1 MGPERPS
8 TVTPYHAHISAICC
22 NSFVRLLKWAV
33 SLFVILY
40 IAALGYRIVS
50 RKYSVWLPGY
60 VSWMTHQEK
69 PTAGPVHLFFLYAD
83 HFEPGENFALVERW
97 EKEYPVLAQRHRDAD
112 GRPVQHSW
120 FYPAEQPI
128 DRNMQALQ
136 TLVQEGYGETEL
148 HLHHSHDTE
157 ASARER
163 FEKGVAYFQKFGFLK
178 GIDGRTH
185 FAFIHGNWGLDN
197 SLGEAFCG
205 NSRELRMLKE
215 LGCFAD
221 YTFPSLWQASQPS
234 WVDNIEEVTDDE
246 RPKSYDHGV
255 PVALGFHPAGDL
267 VMLQGP
273 LVLIPTWNPA
283 KLFFVVEDGD
293 VHPAVPLS
301 PRRVDAWVHADIH
314 VAGRPDWVFI
324 KVHTH
329 GASSVA
335 DLEETLG
342 PHFDQALTYLEKRY
356 NDGVHYILHYVTA
369 REAFNLIRAA
379 ADGKRGDPR
388 QYYDYLIPPYLTHA
402 STPRP
407 AETAAR

>member
-1 MGPERPS
+1 
-8 TVTPYHAHISAICC
+8 
-22 NSFVRLLKWAV
+22 VRLLKWAV
-33 SLFVILY
+33 SVFVILY

-50 RKYSVWLPGY
+50 RKYYVWLPGY
-60 VSWMTHQEK
+60 ASWMTHQDK
-69 PTAGPVHLFFLYAD
+69 PAAGPVHIFFLYVD
-83 HFEPGENFALVERW
+83 HFEPGENFTLVERW

-112 GRPVQHSW
+112 GRPVQHTW

-128 DRNMQALQ
+128 DRNMRALQ
-136 TLVQEGYGETEL
+136 TLVEEGYGETEL
-148 HLHHSHDTE
+148 HLHHSQDTE

-163 FEKGVAYFQKFGFLK
+163 FENAVTYFQKFGFLK

-197 SLGEAFCG
+197 SLGERFCG

-234 WVDNIEEVTDDE
+234 WVNNIEEVTDDD
-246 RPKSYDHGV
+246 RPKSYDHGA
-255 PVALGFHPAGDL
+255 PVALGIQPAGDL
-267 VMLQGP
+267 VMVQGP
-273 LVLIPTWNPA
+273 LVLIPTWNPV
-283 KLFFVVEDGD
+283 KLFFLVEDGD
-293 VHPAVPLS
+293 VHPAVPLT
-301 PRRVDAWVHADIH
+301 PRRVNAWVHADIH

-329 GASSVA
+329 GASSVP

-342 PHFDQALTYLEKRY
+342 PHFDQALTYMEKRY
-356 NDGVHYILHYVTA
+356 NDGAHYILHYVTA
-369 REAFNLIRAA
+369 REAYNLIRAA
-379 ADGKRGDPR
+379 VDGKRGDPR
-388 QYYDYLIPPYLTHA
+388 QYYDYAIPPYVTHA
-402 STPRP
+402 STLRP

>member
-1 MGPERPS
+1 
-8 TVTPYHAHISAICC
+8 
-22 NSFVRLLKWAV
+22 VRLFKWMVALIV
-33 SLFVILY
+33 ILFV
-40 IAALGYRIVS
+40 AALSYRIVS
-50 RKYSVWLPGY
+50 RKYYVWLPGY
-60 VSWMTHQEK
+60 ISWMTRAEK
-69 PTAGPVHLFFLYAD
+69 PWFAKNAGPVHIFFLYAD
-83 HFEPGENFALVERW
+83 HFEPGDNFALVERW

-148 HLHHSHDTE
+148 HLHHFHDTE
-157 ASARER
+157 ASARQR

-178 GIDGRTH
+178 GIDGRSH

-221 YTFPSLWQASQPS
+221 YTFPSLWQTSQPS
-234 WVDNIEEVTDDE
+234 WVDNIEEVTDDD
-246 RPKSYDHGV
+246 RPKSYDHGA
-255 PVALGFHPAGDL
+255 PVTLGFHPAGDL
-267 VMLQGP
+267 VMVQGP

-283 KLFFVVEDGD
+283 KLFFLVEDGD

-301 PRRVDAWVHADIH
+301 PQRVDAWVHADIH

-329 GASSVA
+329 GAGSVA

-342 PHFDQALTYLEKRY
+342 PHFDQALTYMEKRY
-356 NDGVHYILHYVTA
+356 NDSAHYVLHYVTA
-369 REAFNLIRAA
+369 REAYNLIRAA

-388 QYYDYLIPPYLTHA
+388 QYYDFIIPPYETHGPRLRP
-402 STPRP
+402 STE
-407 AETAAR
+407 AAAR

>member
-1 MGPERPS
+1 
-8 TVTPYHAHISAICC
+8 
-22 NSFVRLLKWAV
+22 VRLFRWAV
-33 SLFVILY
+33 SLIVILFL
-40 IAALGYRIVS
+40 AALGYRIVS
-50 RKYSVWLPGY
+50 RKYYVWLPGY
-60 VSWMTHQEK
+60 VSWMTHTEK
-69 PTAGPVHLFFLYAD
+69 PAAGPVHIFFLYAD

-97 EKEYPVLAQRHRDAD
+97 KKEYPILAQRHRDTN

-157 ASARER
+157 AAARQR
-163 FEKGVAYFQKFGFLK
+163 FEKGVVYFQKFGFLK
-178 GIDGRTH
+178 GIDGRSH

-234 WVDNIEEVTDDE
+234 WVDNIEEATDDD
-246 RPKSYDHGV
+246 RPKSYDHGI
-255 PVALGFHPAGDL
+255 PVALGFHPTGDL
-267 VMLQGP
+267 VMVQGP
-273 LVLIPTWNPA
+273 LVMIHTWNPA
-283 KLFFVVEDGD
+283 KLFFLVEDGD
-293 VHPAVPLS
+293 VHPAVPLT
-301 PRRVDAWVHADIH
+301 PQRVDAWVHADIH

-342 PHFDQALTYLEKRY
+342 PHFDQALTYMEKRY
-356 NDGVHYILHYVTA
+356 NDGTHYILHYVTA
-369 REAFNLIRAA
+369 REAYNLIRAA
-379 ADGKRGDPR
+379 ADGKRGDPH
-388 QYYDYLIPPYLTHA
+388 QYYDYLIPPYETHA
-402 STPRP
+402 STLRP